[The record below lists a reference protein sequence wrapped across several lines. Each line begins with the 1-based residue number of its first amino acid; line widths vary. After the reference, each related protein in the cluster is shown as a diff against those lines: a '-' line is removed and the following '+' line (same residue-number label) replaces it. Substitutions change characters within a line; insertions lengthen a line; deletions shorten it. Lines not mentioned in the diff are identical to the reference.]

1 MAKTETLETTGQH
14 VGEETAHV
22 EPVTLTI
29 EIEGATLN
37 WTLNEHASAH
47 YHDLDSEEQAAYRAA
62 AGSALER
69 VLDEGSTMLCVIA
82 QPVLPEF
89 LMSLTGLL
97 SDPGVGIDFQ
107 VVNLGDLFGDTDKD
121 PEDYVGDE
129 R

>member
-1 MAKTETLETTGQH
+1 
-14 VGEETAHV
+14 
-22 EPVTLTI
+22 
-29 EIEGATLN
+29 
-37 WTLNEHASAH
+37 
-47 YHDLDSEEQAAYRAA
+47 
-62 AGSALER
+62 
-69 VLDEGSTMLCVIA
+69 MLCVIA
-82 QPVLPEF
+82 QPVLSEF